1 MAKFGIALGSGPRGR
16 GFESRHSDQN
26 PQILV
31 QEAQKSEDFSFAWPG
46 NLCDTPKPRT
56 TEKAAHSTDY
66 LAEMLTRRKRRQ
78 DRQRGCG
85 SRFLIPIYQLFPCVL
100 PPSPKRIPSLWLLC
114 TIFWRYAERR
124 LIHPSKDANLMPF
137 PALLFPMSCCIIEMI
152 LIQRGCNSENEQ

>member
-1 MAKFGIALGSGPRGR
+1 MSNVRTIIISFENGICAHCLCMFVKSVINTRTTTGVRNGLRTPVLFYQIRYK
-16 GFESRHSDQN
+16 HSDQN

-100 PPSPKRIPSLWLLC
+100 PPSPKRIPSL
-114 TIFWRYAERR
+114 
-124 LIHPSKDANLMPF
+124 
-137 PALLFPMSCCIIEMI
+137 
-152 LIQRGCNSENEQ
+152 